1 MNRQADREED
11 DLRPEYDFSGA
22 IRGKHHQAYKAGTNV
37 VLLDPDVAK
46 VFKDSAQVNHA
57 LRMLVQLARES
68 SAERP
73 T

>member
-1 MNRQADREED
+1 MNQQADPEED

-37 VLLDPDVAK
+37 ILLDPDVAK